1 MEDELDRLLRTPLL
15 TPPPDFAGRVMEHI
29 QHLPAQEMAPHRQP
43 VWHWLALAAGGI
55 PAVLQ
60 LLAFIFGMWAA
71 TAAG

>member
-1 MEDELDRLLRTPLL
+1 MEDDLDRLLKTPLL
-15 TPPPDFAGRVMEHI
+15 TPPPDFEARVMARIH
-29 QHLPAQEMAPHRQP
+29 QSPAQPAAPLTPPLWQ
-43 VWHWLALAAGGI
+43 WLALAAAGI